1 MPWRLMQTGRQKG
14 TLKCIDLHGLGDR
27 ICTPDLGPITI
38 GTGKGKQSC
47 RDLLN
52 TWLPKRRRVLLQQ
65 NPVLFKYP

>member
-1 MPWRLMQTGRQKG
+1 MPWRLMQTGRQNG

-27 ICTPDLGPITI
+27 ICTPDPPDLSGE
-38 GTGKGKQSC
+38 KGKQSC